1 MTAYVHRILLIVPA
15 AKVAAVVAWFQANI
29 GAGAVPAA
37 LGPGLSATGTAPATF
52 AWMSGSYTDA
62 ECKAILAKL
71 CQLAAVTPPTNL
83 QWNGWAQSEKVAWL
97 ASVRAAI
104 LAGYGAW
111 VTLCDNAG
119 AWDDPAAAL
128 AATGLQVITGG

>member
-1 MTAYVHRILLIVPA
+1 MTANAHRILLIVPA

-29 GAGAVPAA
+29 GAASVPAD
-37 LGPGLSATGTAPATF
+37 LGPGLSATGSAPATY
-52 AWMSGSYTDA
+52 AWMCGSYTDA

-83 QWNGWAQSEKVAWL
+83 QWNGWTGAQKISWL

-104 LAGYGAW
+104 LSGYGAF
-111 VTLCDNAG
+111 VTLADNAG
-119 AWDDPAAAL
+119 TWDDPAAAL
-128 AATGLQVITGG
+128 QAMGLLTVTGG